1 MTALDSDRRSKGR
14 ETQIEWSKLRLHAS
28 FLFLVGEGLPD
39 TITGWVGV
47 IGKTKFVV
55 FVVG

>member
-1 MTALDSDRRSKGR
+1 MTALDSDCRGESRK
-14 ETQIEWSKLRLHAS
+14 TQIEWSALRLQAS
-28 FLFLVGEGLPD
+28 FLFLVGKGLPD
-39 TITGWVGV
+39 TITGWIGV